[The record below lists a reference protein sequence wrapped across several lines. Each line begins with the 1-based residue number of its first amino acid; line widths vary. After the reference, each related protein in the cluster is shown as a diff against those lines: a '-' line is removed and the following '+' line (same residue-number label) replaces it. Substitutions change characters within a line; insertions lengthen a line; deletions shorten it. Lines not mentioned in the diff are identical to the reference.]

1 MHYKVMCFVMLTQL
15 FVKALDLGLTDS
27 PTGRFL
33 KKNPGEIRSNQ
44 PKKSEINLDSFM
56 VGIFHCLLC

>member
-33 KKNPGEIRSNQ
+33 KKPDE
-44 PKKSEINLDSFM
+44 M
-56 VGIFHCLLC
+56 VHHST